1 MNIQEHIRRILKE
14 ETDKKESLL
23 KIIEENGLYAFME
36 MTGLSLPE
44 VYKNAGELPRNILEQ
59 YLIDC
64 IMEEGYETNYDDRK
78 YLLVTTS
85 ISHNTYVDYI
95 STEGKTLWVEISEY
109 GDDDNDDPEDVYTTS
124 ADNLSYDN
132 IFDIVNEI
140 TEHKLRNLI

>member
-1 MNIQEHIRRILKE
+1 MGLQEHIRKVLKE

-23 KIIEENGLYAFME
+23 KIIEENGLYAFMG

-44 VYKNAGELPRNILEQ
+44 VYEKAGELPRNILEQ
-59 YLIDC
+59 YLIDY
-64 IMEEGYETNYDDRK
+64 IMEEGHETHYDDRK

-124 ADNLSYDN
+124 ADNLSHSN
-132 IFDIVNEI
+132 IFDLVNEI

>member
-1 MNIQEHIRRILKE
+1 MNLQEHIRKVLKE

-23 KIIEENGLYAFME
+23 KIIEENGLYAFMG

-44 VYKNAGELPRNILEQ
+44 VYEKAGELPRNILEQ

-64 IMEEGYETNYDDRK
+64 IMEEGHETHFDDRK
-78 YLLVTTS
+78 YLLVATS

-95 STEGKTLWVEISEY
+95 STEGKTLWVEISEN
-109 GDDDNDDPEDVYTTS
+109 GDDVYTTS
-124 ADNLSYDN
+124 ADNLSHSN
-132 IFDIVNEI
+132 IFDLVNEI

>member
-1 MNIQEHIRRILKE
+1 MGLQENIRKVLRE

-23 KIIEENGLYAFME
+23 KIIEENGLYAFMG

-44 VYKNAGELPRNILEQ
+44 VYEKAGELPRNILEQ

-64 IMEEGYETNYDDRK
+64 IMEEGHETHFDDRK
-78 YLLVTTS
+78 YLLVATS

-124 ADNLSYDN
+124 ADNLSHSN
-132 IFDIVNEI
+132 IFDLVNEI

>member
-1 MNIQEHIRRILKE
+1 MNLQENIKKVLRE

-23 KIIEENGLYAFME
+23 KIIEENGLYAFMG

-44 VYKNAGELPRNILEQ
+44 VYEKAGELPRNILEQ

-64 IMEEGYETNYDDRK
+64 IMEEGHETHFDDRK
-78 YLLVTTS
+78 YLLVATS

-109 GDDDNDDPEDVYTTS
+109 GDDDNDDSEDVYTTS
-124 ADNLSYDN
+124 ADNLSHSN
-132 IFDIVNEI
+132 IFDLVNEI

>member
-1 MNIQEHIRRILKE
+1 MGLQEHIRKVLKE

-23 KIIEENGLYAFME
+23 KIIEENGLYAFMG

-44 VYKNAGELPRNILEQ
+44 VYEKAGELPRNILEQ

-64 IMEEGYETNYDDRK
+64 IMEEGHETHYDDRK

-124 ADNLSYDN
+124 ADNLSHSN
-132 IFDIVNEI
+132 IFDLVNEI

>member
-1 MNIQEHIRRILKE
+1 MGLQEHNTKVLKE

-23 KIIEENGLYAFME
+23 KIIEENGLYAFMG

-44 VYKNAGELPRNILEQ
+44 VYEKAGELPRNILEQ

-64 IMEEGYETNYDDRK
+64 IMEEGHETHYDDRK

-124 ADNLSYDN
+124 ADNLSHSN
-132 IFDIVNEI
+132 IFDLVNEI